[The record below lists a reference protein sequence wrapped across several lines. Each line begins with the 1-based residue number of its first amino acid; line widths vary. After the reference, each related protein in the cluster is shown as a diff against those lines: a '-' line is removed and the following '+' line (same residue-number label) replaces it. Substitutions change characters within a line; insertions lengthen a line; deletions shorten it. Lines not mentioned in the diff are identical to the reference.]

1 MKRFKFTNTNNKLLF
16 VSKKMLLAIALGLT
30 ILTASAQTD
39 VVGKKY
45 IYEFRDGTTIIGTFV
60 KDEAGNIYISELDGK
75 ETYIPRVMVAQ
86 IHELTDDNFKNGEY
100 WFPNLHDSRYFFSPS
115 AFGLAQG
122 EGYYGHSYWV
132 MWQAQYGIT
141 DELSIGAG
149 TTLLGIPSSL
159 NAKYS
164 FNIKEDLN
172 AALGWFWVGD
182 LFYGSNESIL
192 NMPYAVVTKGS
203 KENNITLGVAYNL
216 ATPFEDLR
224 NSEVEPSKRLVLNAG
239 GTFRMNRRFAFVF
252 EAWLLDPMNEAHIMG
267 GPGIRYFRKINRVT
281 AKNGAGAKTF
291 DIQLMHFP
299 GMGGDQEGATFMP
312 MFGASQKF

>member
-1 MKRFKFTNTNNKLLF
+1 MKKILLTL
-16 VSKKMLLAIALGLT
+16 VLGLA
-30 ILTASAQTD
+30 ILTANSQTD
-39 VVGKKY
+39 IVGKKY
-45 IYEFRDGTTIIGTFV
+45 IYEFRDGTIIIGTFV
-60 KDEAGNIYISELDGK
+60 KDEVGNIYISELDGK

-115 AFGLAQG
+115 AFGLEQG
-122 EGYYGHSYWV
+122 EGYFGHSYFV

-149 TTLLGIPSSL
+149 TTLFGIPGTV

-164 FNIKEDLN
+164 FNVKADLN

-182 LFYGSNESIL
+182 LFGLTDGEMGSLL

-203 KENNITLGVAYNL
+203 KENNITLGAAYNL
-216 ATPFEDLR
+216 AIPFEEWR

-239 GTFRMNRRFAFVF
+239 GTFRMGRRFAFVF
-252 EAWLLDPMNEAHIMG
+252 EAWLLDPMMISHNEPQIMG

-281 AKNGAGAKTF
+281 AKNGAGAKTWDF
-291 DIQLMHFP
+291 QLLRFP
-299 GMGGDQEGATFMP
+299 GMEGNFIPT
-312 MFGASQKF
+312 FGASQKF

>member
-1 MKRFKFTNTNNKLLF
+1 MKKIILITTILL
-16 VSKKMLLAIALGLT
+16 LT
-30 ILTASAQTD
+30 ISSLFSQTD

-45 IYEFRDGTTIIGTFV
+45 IYEFRDGTTIIGTFI
-60 KDEAGNIYISELDGK
+60 KDADGNIYITELDGK
-75 ETYIPRVMVAQ
+75 ETYLPRVMVAQ
-86 IHELTDDNFKNGEY
+86 IHEVTDDNIKNGEY

-115 AFGLAQG
+115 AFGLEKG
-122 EGYYGHSYWV
+122 EGYFGHSYWL

-149 TTLLGIPSSL
+149 TTVWGFPSTL

-164 FNIKEDLN
+164 FNIKDDIN

-182 LFYGSNESIL
+182 LFGWAPSEMGSLL

-203 KENNITLGVAYNL
+203 KENNITLGAAYNL
-216 ATPFEDLR
+216 ATPFKEWRDA
-224 NSEVEPSKRLVLNAG
+224 EVEPSKRLVLNAG
-239 GTFRMNRRFAFVF
+239 GTFRMGRRFAFVF
-252 EAWLLDPMNEAHIMG
+252 EAWLLDPMNEAQIMG

-291 DIQLMHFP
+291 DFQLMHFP
-299 GMGGDQEGATFMP
+299 GQGDNVGPTFYP
-312 MFGASQKF
+312 MIGASQKF

>member
-1 MKRFKFTNTNNKLLF
+1 MKKILLTL
-16 VSKKMLLAIALGLT
+16 VLGLA
-30 ILTASAQTD
+30 ILTANSQTD
-39 VVGKKY
+39 IVGKKY

-60 KDEAGNIYISELDGK
+60 KDEVGNIYISELDGK

-115 AFGLAQG
+115 AFGLEQG
-122 EGYYGHSYWV
+122 EGYFGHSYFV

-149 TTLLGIPSSL
+149 TTLLGIPGTV

-164 FNIKEDLN
+164 FNVKADLN

-182 LFYGSNESIL
+182 LFGYTDGSMSSLI

-203 KENNITLGVAYNL
+203 KENNITLGAAYNL
-216 ATPFEDLR
+216 ATPFEEWR

-239 GTFRMNRRFAFVF
+239 GTFRMGRRFAFVF
-252 EAWLLDPMNEAHIMG
+252 EAWLLDPMMITHNEPQIIG
-267 GPGIRYFRKINRVT
+267 GTGIR
-281 AKNGAGAKTF
+281 
-291 DIQLMHFP
+291 
-299 GMGGDQEGATFMP
+299 
-312 MFGASQKF
+312 

>member
-1 MKRFKFTNTNNKLLF
+1 MKKIVFT
-16 VSKKMLLAIALGLT
+16 IALGLM
-30 ILTASAQTD
+30 IIGANAQTD

-86 IHELTDDNFKNGEY
+86 IHEVTDDNLKNGEY

-122 EGYYGHSYWV
+122 EGYYGHSYWM

-141 DELSIGAG
+141 DELSIGVG
-149 TTLLGIPSSL
+149 TTVIGFPSTL

-164 FNIKEDLN
+164 FNIKEDIN

-182 LFYGSNESIL
+182 LFGWTAGEMGNLL
-192 NMPYAVVTKGS
+192 NMPYAVITKGS
-203 KENNITLGVAYNL
+203 KENNITLGAAYNF
-216 ATPFEDLR
+216 ATPFDDSR
-224 NSEVEPSKRLVLNAG
+224 DTEVEPSKRLVLNTG
-239 GTFRMNRRFAFVF
+239 GTFRMGRRFAFVF
-252 EAWLLDPMNEAHIMG
+252 EAWLLDPMMMTHNEPQIMG

-299 GMGGDQEGATFMP
+299 GMGDGGGASFLP

>member
-1 MKRFKFTNTNNKLLF
+1 MKKIVFT
-16 VSKKMLLAIALGLT
+16 IALGLMM
-30 ILTASAQTD
+30 IGANAQTD
-39 VVGKKY
+39 IVGKKY

-115 AFGLAQG
+115 AFGLEQG
-122 EGYYGHSYWV
+122 EGYFGHSYWV

-149 TTLLGIPSSL
+149 ITLLGVPGTV

-164 FNIKEDLN
+164 FSIKEDLN

-182 LFYGSNESIL
+182 LFGFSGGDMGSLI
-192 NMPYAVVTKGS
+192 NMPYAVITKGS
-203 KENNITLGVAYNL
+203 KENNITLGAAYNL
-216 ATPFEDLR
+216 ATPFDDWR
-224 NSEVEPSKRLVLNAG
+224 DTEVEPSKRLVLNLG
-239 GTFRMNRRFAFVF
+239 GTFRMGRRFAFVF
-252 EAWLLDPMNEAHIMG
+252 EAWLLDPMMMTHNEPQIMG

-299 GMGGDQEGATFMP
+299 GMGDGGGASFLP

>member
-1 MKRFKFTNTNNKLLF
+1 MKKIVFT
-16 VSKKMLLAIALGLT
+16 IALGLMM
-30 ILTASAQTD
+30 IGANAQTD

-45 IYEFRDGTTIIGTFV
+45 IYEFRDGTTIIGTFI

-122 EGYYGHSYWV
+122 EGYYGHSYWM

-149 TTLLGIPSSL
+149 TTVIGFPSTL

-164 FNIKEDLN
+164 FNIKEDIN

-182 LFYGSNESIL
+182 LFGWAPSEMGSIL

-203 KENNITLGVAYNL
+203 KENNITLGAAYNL
-216 ATPFEDLR
+216 ATPFKEWRDD
-224 NSEVEPSKRLVLNAG
+224 EVEPSKRLVLNAG
-239 GTFRMNRRFAFVF
+239 GTFRMGRRFAFVF
-252 EAWLLDPMNEAHIMG
+252 EAWLLDPMNKAEIMG
-267 GPGIRYFRKINRVT
+267 GPGIRYYRKINRVT

-291 DIQLMHFP
+291 DFQLIHFP
-299 GMGGDQEGATFMP
+299 GMGDAVGATFLP
-312 MFGASQKF
+312 IFGASQKF

>member
-1 MKRFKFTNTNNKLLF
+1 MKKIVFT
-16 VSKKMLLAIALGLT
+16 IALGLMM
-30 ILTASAQTD
+30 IGANAQTD
-39 VVGKKY
+39 IVGKKY

-115 AFGLAQG
+115 AFGLEQG
-122 EGYYGHSYWV
+122 EGYFGHSYWV

-149 TTLLGIPSSL
+149 ITLLGVPGTV

-164 FNIKEDLN
+164 FSIKEDLN

-182 LFYGSNESIL
+182 LFGFSGGDMGSLI
-192 NMPYAVVTKGS
+192 NMPYAVITKGS
-203 KENNITLGVAYNL
+203 KENNITLGAAYNL
-216 ATPFEDLR
+216 ATPFDDWR
-224 NSEVEPSKRLVLNAG
+224 DTEVEPSKRLVLNLG
-239 GTFRMNRRFAFVF
+239 GTFRMGRRFAFVF
-252 EAWLLDPMNEAHIMG
+252 EAWLLDPMMMTHNEPQIMG

-281 AKNGAGAKTF
+281 ARNGAGAKTWDF
-291 DIQLMHFP
+291 QLMHFP
-299 GMGGDQEGATFMP
+299 GMGDDGSPSFIP